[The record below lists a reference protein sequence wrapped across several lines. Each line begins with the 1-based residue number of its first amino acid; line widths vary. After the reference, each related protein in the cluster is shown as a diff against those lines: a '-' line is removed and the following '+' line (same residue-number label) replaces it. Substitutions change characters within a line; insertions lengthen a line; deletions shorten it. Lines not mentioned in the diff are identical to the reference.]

1 MENASRVMALMM
13 MNNVFPMENAQADM
27 EGWMMM
33 KLVNAT
39 RTAT

>member
-13 MNNVFPMENAQADM
+13 MNNVFPME
-27 EGWMMM
+27 GWMMM